1 MFSEDIQN
9 GMADKKGRRKNANEI
24 YGMINGFGGSGR
36 VLPSSAGP
44 SAAAP

>member
-1 MFSEDIQN
+1 MECLT
-9 GMADKKGRRKNANEI
+9 KKGGIKNANEI
-24 YGMINGFGGSGR
+24 YGMIINGFGGSGR